1 MKMIKIGERID
12 NRYRITGRIGTGGM
26 AEVFEATDFILKK
39 TVAIKIMREELLD
52 DSANTFRF
60 EREAMACAAMNHPN
74 IIHVYARGVVD
85 SRPYMA
91 YEYIKGQTLSEK
103 LEFLTQFTVY
113 ESCQIMVQL
122 LDAVSYI
129 HKHGIIHRDIKPQ
142 NIFYL
147 PDGTIKLSDFGIAVD
162 ANLNETK
169 TEKGILGS
177 VFYLA
182 PEICEGKQPTIQSD
196 IYSLGVT
203 FFELLTGRLPYEEGH
218 AVDIAISHIKKPFPS
233 TSKYSPNI
241 PKEIDRIVL
250 KACKKLP
257 KDRYKNADE
266 MLVAIKKAM
275 ENRDNFKEKKGLLKR
290 IFGFK

>member
-1 MKMIKIGERID
+1 MIKIGDRID

-39 TVAIKIMREELLD
+39 TVAIKVMREELLD
-52 DSANTFRF
+52 DSTNVLRF
-60 EREAMACAAMNHPN
+60 EREAISCASMNHPN
-74 IIHVYARGVVD
+74 IIHVYARGEVD

-91 YEYIKGQTLSEK
+91 YEYIKGQTLAER
-103 LEFLTQFTVY
+103 LEFLTQLTVY
-113 ESCQIMVQL
+113 ECCQIMSQL

-182 PEICEGKQPTIQSD
+182 PEICEGKPPTVQSD

-203 FFELLTGRLPYEEGH
+203 FFEILTGRLPYEEGH

-233 TSKYSPNI
+233 TLKFSPNI

-250 KACKKLP
+250 KACKKQP
-257 KDRYKNADE
+257 KDRYKSADE
-266 MLVAIKKAM
+266 MLEAVKKAM
-275 ENRDNFKEKKGLLKR
+275 DNHDNFKEKKGFIRR